1 MEEIEATRVVLVPV
15 LLMHTGYDGRAFR
28 VGSQLHSFEND
39 TRDNDSA
46 SSSKKPS

>member
-15 LLMHTGYDGRAFR
+15 SLMQTGYDGRAFR
-28 VGSQLHSFEND
+28 VCSQLHSFENN
-39 TRDNDSA
+39 RHDND